1 MSSGGA
7 LWYLTRGAGAVSLVL
22 LTTTMLMGIGNWTR
36 WASARWPR
44 RLGIALHRNVSLLA
58 VTFVVVHVVSAV
70 ADGYVDL
77 RLIDAIVPFGA
88 GYRPF
93 WTGLGALAFDC
104 LLALVVTSLLQRRLG
119 WKRWRATHWLA
130 YACWPIAVVHC
141 LGIGTDAGTQ
151 WFTLLAAACIA
162 AVLGAGLAR
171 AGLGSTSLPWSV
183 RRIAHAAGAPS
194 GAQPGPAPALRS
206 AARPGG
212 RECHAAQAR
221 HKSPGT

>member
-1 MSSGGA
+1 MTGSA

-58 VTFVVVHVVSAV
+58 LTFVTVHVLSAV

-77 RLIDAIVPFGA
+77 RLVDAVLPFGA

-151 WFTLLAAACIA
+151 WFTLLAATCIA
-162 AVLGAGLAR
+162 AVAGAGLAR
-171 AGLGSTSLPWSV
+171 AAHASTSLPWSV

-194 GAQPGPAPALRS
+194 GAQPGTAPAPRAGGQPRRS
-206 AARPGG
+206 RVSRRPGKT
-212 RECHAAQAR
+212 Q
-221 HKSPGT
+221 SPGT